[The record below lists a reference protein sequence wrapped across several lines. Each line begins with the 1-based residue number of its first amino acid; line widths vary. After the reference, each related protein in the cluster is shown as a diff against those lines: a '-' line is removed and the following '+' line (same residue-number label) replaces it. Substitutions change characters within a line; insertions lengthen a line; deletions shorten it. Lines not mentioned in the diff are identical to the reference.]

1 MFIEYNASLKQVAR
15 DNRNNPT
22 KAEIKTWEE
31 VLSKKQTGYLFLR
44 QKIIDNFILDFYCSN
59 LLLAIEIDG
68 SVHDNKQQKD
78 NDKIRTE
85 MLDILGIKVIRYTN
99 SEVINNMDF
108 VCKDIMKKMNIRKIE
123 LNKLSPLDK
132 GGLGDL
138 NL

>member
-44 QKIIDNFILDFYCSN
+44 QKIIDNFILDFYCSK

-78 NDKIRTE
+78 ND
-85 MLDILGIKVIRYTN
+85 N
-99 SEVINNMDF
+99 
-108 VCKDIMKKMNIRKIE
+108 
-123 LNKLSPLDK
+123 
-132 GGLGDL
+132 
-138 NL
+138 

>member
-44 QKIIDNFILDFYCSN
+44 QKIIDNFILDFYCSK

-108 VCKDIMKKMNIRKIE
+108 VCIDIMKKMNIRKIE